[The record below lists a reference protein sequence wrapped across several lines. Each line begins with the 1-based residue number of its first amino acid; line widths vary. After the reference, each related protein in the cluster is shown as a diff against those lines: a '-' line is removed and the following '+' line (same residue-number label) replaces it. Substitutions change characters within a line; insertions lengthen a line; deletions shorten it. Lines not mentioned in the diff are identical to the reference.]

1 MCSSIKVI
9 EDIYRNNGFSGKLL
23 QEVVNII
30 TEDEDRWVGV
40 MMKDKLMMSEE
51 TKSPLMIGFITY
63 ISFMIIGL
71 IPLIL
76 YVWDFINNILGD
88 LFVWTSLLTSFA
100 FILIEFLKTYVTQT
114 SKLKGILETL
124 TYVF

>member
-100 FILIEFLKTYVTQT
+100 FIFIEFLKTYVTQT

-124 TYVF
+124 T

>member
-63 ISFMIIGL
+63 ISFMTIGL

-100 FILIEFLKTYVTQT
+100 FIFIEFLKTYVTQT